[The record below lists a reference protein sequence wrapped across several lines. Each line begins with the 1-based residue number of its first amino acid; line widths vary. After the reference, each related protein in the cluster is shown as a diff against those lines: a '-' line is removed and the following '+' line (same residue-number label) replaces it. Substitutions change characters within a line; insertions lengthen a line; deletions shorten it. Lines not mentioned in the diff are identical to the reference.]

1 MPPAAFF
8 AAVALLALSIPPNA
22 DSSKQQQASPKQPP
36 ISTERASRTDDP
48 ALAADLAILAKLD
61 EPLATPQSFRSADA
75 GAVVEAMRVAT
86 GLPIEIDHAIVGESG
101 GWELARVSCDA
112 VTPRVALDAVA
123 RAISTGYRVMEL
135 DVVAGIAIFTDS
147 ARASRITSIR
157 RYDLGPVLR
166 RMDRRDEP
174 AAELA
179 RGVARMVIDAI
190 DREGWRDNGGEVSW
204 LQAVD
209 QTLVVSTTPAR
220 HHGIGRFLDGLAR
233 SLPEPAIR
241 WTIRIADIRADV
253 ADADLALALDSAR
266 ELDALIS
273 LGGASL
279 RSRPV
284 LLALRHDGASIEI
297 GQASERGAK
306 SVALAID
313 VKPVIGSTSYAVTV
327 RESSTDGS
335 RTLSLRAL
343 EGIRS
348 AGFIEAGGKRLLV
361 EVLGVDVLGI
371 DVLGIDS
378 PPPPDATDDTSS
390 EEPRADRTSLPQGD
404 ASQRP

>member
-1 MPPAAFF
+1 MPTAASF
-8 AAVALLALSIPPNA
+8 AALALLALCAPAHAHAPTQPQAASATPSTAA
-22 DSSKQQQASPKQPP
+22 DRASP
-36 ISTERASRTDDP
+36 SDDP

-61 EPLATPQSFRSADA
+61 EPLAEPRSFRSADA
-75 GAVVEAMRVAT
+75 GTVVEAMRAAT

-112 VTPRVALDAVA
+112 VTPRAALDAVA
-123 RAISTGYRVMEL
+123 RAISTGYRTMEL

-147 ARASRITSIR
+147 SRASRITAIR
-157 RYDLGPVLR
+157 RYDLRPVLR

-174 AAELA
+174 AADLA
-179 RGVARMVIDAI
+179 RDVARLVIDAI
-190 DREGWRDNGGEVSW
+190 DREGWRDNGGETSW
-204 LQAVD
+204 LQTVD

-220 HHGIGRFLDGLAR
+220 HHGIGRLLDGLAR

-241 WTIRIADIRADV
+241 WTIRIADVRANV

-279 RSRPV
+279 RARPV
-284 LLALRHDGASIEI
+284 LLAHRHDEASLEIEQAPGKGAT
-297 GQASERGAK
+297 ASALVV
-306 SVALAID
+306 SVR
-313 VKPVIGSTSYAVTV
+313 PVIGSSSYAVTV
-327 RESSTDGS
+327 RESAEGAA

-348 AGFIEAGGKRLLV
+348 AGLIEAGGNRLLV
-361 EVLGVDVLGI
+361 EVLGI
-371 DVLGIDS
+371 DAPL
-378 PPPPDATDDTSS
+378 PHDATNDAATNDAATNDAAT
-390 EEPRADRTSLPQGD
+390 EAPRAGRAPSPQGETP
-404 ASQRP
+404 QRP

>member
-1 MPPAAFF
+1 MPTAASL
-8 AAVALLALSIPPNA
+8 ATIALLALSATAEAGSPRE
-22 DSSKQQQASPKQPP
+22 QQAPPKEPSA
-36 ISTERASRTDDP
+36 STERASRTDDP
-48 ALAADLAILAKLD
+48 ALTADLAVLAKLD
-61 EPLATPQSFRSADA
+61 EPLATPQSFRSAEA

-86 GLPIEIDHAIVGESG
+86 GLSIEIDHAIVGESG

-135 DVVAGIAIFTDS
+135 DVVAGIAMFTDS
-147 ARASRITSIR
+147 ARASRITAIR

-174 AAELA
+174 TAELA
-179 RGVARMVIDAI
+179 RDVSRLVAEAI
-190 DREGWRDNGGEVSW
+190 DRDGWRDNGGEISW
-204 LQAVD
+204 LQTVD
-209 QTLVVSTTPAR
+209 RTLVVSTTPAR
-220 HHGIGRFLDGLAR
+220 HHAIGRFLDGLAR

-241 WTIRIADIRADV
+241 WTIRVADIRADV

-284 LLALRHDGASIEI
+284 LLARRHDEASIEI
-297 GQASERGAK
+297 GRASDKAAE

-327 RESSTDGS
+327 REISTDGP
-335 RTLSLRAL
+335 RTLSLSAL

-348 AGFIEAGGKRLLV
+348 AGFIEAGGRRLLV
-361 EVLGVDVLGI
+361 EVLGI
-371 DVLGIDS
+371 DA
-378 PPPPDATDDTSS
+378 PPPPDATTDAST
-390 EEPRADRTSLPQGD
+390 EAPRADRASTPQGD
-404 ASQRP
+404 TPQRP